1 MDARTYAKAAQRLRD
16 KWGDKAGLALEAL
29 AEFDAGE
36 YTVEDVAIQIEE
48 SRIMLDNLTARKRAV
63 VAVGVAEGKTHTQL
77 AKELRVTR
85 GATSTL

>member
-48 SRIMLDNLTARKRAV
+48 SRLFLENLTERKRAV
-63 VAVGVAEGKTHTQL
+63 VSALLAEGWTHTRISS
-77 AKELRVTR
+77 ELGVTR
-85 GATSTL
+85 GSVAKL